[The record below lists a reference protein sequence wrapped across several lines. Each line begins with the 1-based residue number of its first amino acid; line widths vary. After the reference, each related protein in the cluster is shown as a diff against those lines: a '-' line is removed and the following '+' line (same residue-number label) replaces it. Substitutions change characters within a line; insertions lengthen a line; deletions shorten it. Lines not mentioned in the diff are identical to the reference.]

1 MRLGQGKS
9 QLAGWSQV
17 VGPDAAMFGDVA
29 VVVLVVWM
37 ETVSLGCWWER
48 RKGDGDGDRILP
60 RVVVLLVATVLLY
73 THSL

>member
-1 MRLGQGKS
+1 
-9 QLAGWSQV
+9 
-17 VGPDAAMFGDVA
+17 MFGDVV

-48 RKGDGDGDRILP
+48 RKGDGDRILP